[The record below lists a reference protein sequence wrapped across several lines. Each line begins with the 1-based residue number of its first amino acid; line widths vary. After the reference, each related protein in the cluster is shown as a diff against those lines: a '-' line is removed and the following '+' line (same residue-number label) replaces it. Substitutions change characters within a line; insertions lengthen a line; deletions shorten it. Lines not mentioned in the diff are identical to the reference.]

1 MTYDYLTINFFPVS
15 GLIFLFF
22 FLWRKSFLS
31 KNIKNCFYILSA
43 LVIIEL
49 ATYNLELYLSTIHG
63 YTTILTAATAV
74 GYTLRPFL
82 TYVLIIIIGR
92 DDKKRVR
99 KLLLS
104 IPALMNFLFAFS
116 AFFTHYGYYYDE
128 NNQFHRGPIGWTPFV
143 VMTFYLI
150 MMIAMSYSKS
160 NVHKRFERVIIIGIC
175 ALQVIGTAC
184 EILLHNP
191 STLRCAMVA
200 SLIFYYTFF
209 QSEIYQGEIVEK
221 HIEQVRMSERL
232 MQQMIETLAGTVD
245 AKDSYTK
252 GHSQRVAD
260 YSREIARRM
269 NKSEQYQRDIYYM
282 GLLHDIGKIGI
293 PDMIINKSGKLT
305 DEEFAIIK
313 SHPAIGSDVLK
324 NVTEMPNLYVGARWH
339 HERYDGRG
347 YPDGLYGDKIP
358 FEARIIAVADAYD
371 AMTSNRSYRHV
382 LPQWVVRE
390 ELEKAKRTQLDPYVV
405 NIMLEMIDEDT
416 EYRMHEK

>member
-1 MTYDYLTINFFPVS
+1 MTYDYFSINFFPVI
-15 GLIFLFF
+15 GLLFLFL

-31 KNIKNCFYILSA
+31 KNIRNCFYILSA

-49 ATYNLELYLSTIHG
+49 ATYNLELYLSTITG
-63 YTTILTAATAV
+63 YTNLLTAATAI

-82 TYVLIIIIGR
+82 TYVLIIIIAR

-99 KLLLS
+99 KLLFS
-104 IPALMNFLFAFS
+104 IPALINMVFAFT
-116 AFFTHYGYYYDE
+116 AFFTPLGYYYDDH
-128 NNQFHRGPIGWTPFV
+128 NQFHRGPVGWTPFLVMAFYLVMMV
-143 VMTFYLI
+143 VM
-150 MMIAMSYSKS
+150 AYSRR
-160 NVHKRFERVIIIGIC
+160 NVHKRFERVIIVSIC
-175 ALQVIGTAC
+175 VLQVIGTGF
-184 EILLHNP
+184 EVLLQNYMA
-191 STLRCAMVA
+191 LRCAIVA

-209 QSEIYQGEIVEK
+209 QSETYQGEIVEK
-221 HIEQVRMSERL
+221 HIEQVKMSERL

-293 PDMIINKSGKLT
+293 PDLIINKSGKLT
-305 DEEFAIIK
+305 DEEFVIIK
-313 SHPAIGSDVLK
+313 SHPAIGADVLK
-324 NVTEMPNLYVGARWH
+324 NITEMPTLYVGARWH

-347 YPDGLYGDKIP
+347 YPDGLIGDKIP

-371 AMTSNRSYRHV
+371 AMTSNRSYRHI

-405 NIMLEMIDEDT
+405 NIMLEMMDEDT